1 MQIHTTARHCELDP
15 EIRLHAQDRLERL
28 ARYFRNPDDLMEAHV
43 VFDCEKYRH
52 SAEVTLKLR
61 HGEVVSREQADDP
74 RAAIDLATQHL
85 EQQLRRRKEK
95 MIDRRHEGGIRAL
108 NGAAAPRR
116 RKEDAALEDSP
127 DAEDGGEERTS
138 MEE

>member
-1 MQIHTTARHCELDP
+1 MQIHTTTRHCELDP
-15 EIRLHAQDRLERL
+15 EVRVHAQERLERL

-43 VFDCEKYRH
+43 VFEREKYRH

-74 RAAIDLATQHL
+74 RAAIDLATAHL

-95 MIDRRHEGGIRAL
+95 MIERRHGGGLRGL
-108 NGAAAPRR
+108 NGAAVPKRR
-116 RKEDAALEDSP
+116 REDTALEESSGE
-127 DAEDGGEERTS
+127 EDGRADPSPTEE
-138 MEE
+138 